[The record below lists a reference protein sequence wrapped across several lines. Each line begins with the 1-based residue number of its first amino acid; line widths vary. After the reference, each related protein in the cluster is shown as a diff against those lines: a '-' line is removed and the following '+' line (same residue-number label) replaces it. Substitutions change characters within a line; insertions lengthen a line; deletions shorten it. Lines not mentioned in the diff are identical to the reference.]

1 MDLRLRKHYCHQHSI
16 KRNRHRQFLSP
27 TILWMLLV
35 LSLSNLALRVQA
47 QTLKA
52 ESQQALKEALA
63 DEYQARAFYQAV
75 LDKFGQVRPFSNI
88 VHSED
93 RHAALVEELLVKYG
107 IPIPEDTY
115 QGKLKAPESLLAAC
129 EAGVK
134 SEIANREL
142 YDRWLSKVEEPDLR
156 AVFIKLR
163 DASQNNHL
171 PAFERCQ
178 QRLSFR

>member
-1 MDLRLRKHYCHQHSI
+1 
-16 KRNRHRQFLSP
+16 
-27 TILWMLLV
+27 MLLV

-47 QTLKA
+47 QPLKE

-88 VHSED
+88 VHSEG

-129 EAGVK
+129 EAGIK
-134 SEIANREL
+134 SEIANLWRFTPL
-142 YDRWLSKVEEPDLR
+142 IPPSRLATSGFISSILLSRTKL
-156 AVFIKLR
+156 IGLLTKLR
-163 DASQNNHL
+163 FIFSKMAASSL
-171 PAFERCQ
+171 PYFGAN
-178 QRLSFR
+178 

>member
-1 MDLRLRKHYCHQHSI
+1 
-16 KRNRHRQFLSP
+16 
-27 TILWMLLV
+27 MLLV
-35 LSLSNLALRVQA
+35 LSLSNLALKVLA
-47 QTLKA
+47 ETLKA

-88 VHSED
+88 VRAEG

-115 QGKLKAPESLLAAC
+115 KGKLEAPESLLAAC
-129 EAGVK
+129 KAGIQN
-134 SEIANREL
+134 EIANREL
-142 YDRWLSKVEEPDLR
+142 YDRWLSEVEEPDIR
-156 AVFIKLR
+156 AAFIKLR